1 MPSAAASG
9 CELEAG
15 ARHYAVNGAIR
26 MAGVRVVAT
35 AGAARFFEKP

>member
-9 CELEAG
+9 YELEAG
-15 ARHYAVNGAIR
+15 RLAAQNGAIR